1 MKIFFHG
8 SNVVRNFIPL
18 LAGIIIF
25 IFWQGCKQV
34 DEKSTSAES
43 KTYNV
48 VTPDSLYG
56 ILFDAVQMQE
66 VFADGKTFA
75 DCIPKRKAED
85 IVNDYVKAK
94 NNPGFDLKKFV
105 ADNFDLP
112 AQPPAIAVQNEKN
125 IQKHIE
131 DLWPLLSRQPGPIVE
146 GSSLLPLPDSYIVPG
161 GRFREVYYWDS
172 YFTMLGL
179 RVSGRVDIIENMVA
193 NFAYLINTY
202 GHIPNG
208 NRTYYLSR
216 SQPPFFSM
224 MVQLLAEAK
233 KDDKVYDTYFDA
245 IEKEYMY
252 WMAGDRNLKAGEEG
266 KKVIITDEGAI
277 LNRYFDE
284 ANTPRPESYRQD
296 VLTAMDATEKRIT
309 QLGFTTKAQ
318 QDSFAP
324 RHKARVYRHLRAAAE
339 SGWDFSSR
347 WMTDPKDLGS
357 IETTKIAPVDLNCL
371 LYFTE
376 NLLEKLY
383 RKKGNTLK
391 ADEYKK
397 WAQERSDAILRY
409 CYNPKIGFFT
419 DYHFDK
425 KVPTD
430 KVTAAGLFPLF
441 FLDSALLADK
451 IPGITNIVKTQL
463 LSPGGILTST
473 IQSGQQWDAPNGWAP
488 LQWIAVNGL
497 EKNGQYK
504 LAKEIGTRWIKLN
517 ADVFSRTGKLM
528 EKYNVV
534 NTALDAGGGEYPGQ
548 DGFGWTNGV
557 LLGLMEM
564 YKEPAR

>member
-1 MKIFFHG
+1 MRKQILFG
-8 SNVVRNFIPL
+8 GMVVLWAGLGFIACNPTNNEKQNKTETVAYPASPDVL
-18 LAGIIIF
+18 LG
-25 IFWQGCKQV
+25 
-34 DEKSTSAES
+34 D
-43 KTYNV
+43 
-48 VTPDSLYG
+48 
-56 ILFDAVQMQE
+56 LFDAVQMQE
-66 VFADGKTFA
+66 VFPDGKTFA
-75 DCIPKRKAED
+75 DCTPKRKVED
-85 IVNDYVKAK
+85 IVNEYAKAK
-94 NNPGFDLKKFV
+94 NTPGFDLKKFV
-105 ADNFDLP
+105 SDNFDLP
-112 AQPPAIAVQNEKN
+112 AQPAAIAVQQEKD
-125 IQKHIE
+125 IRKHIE
-131 DLWPLLSRQPGPIVE
+131 DLWPLLSRQPGTVVE
-146 GSSLLPLPDSYIVPG
+146 GSSLLALPDTYIVPG

-179 RVSGRVDIIENMVA
+179 RLSGRVDIIENMVA

-208 NRTYYLSR
+208 NRTYYLTR

-252 WMAGDRNLKAGEEG
+252 WMAGDRNLNPGEEG
-266 KKVIITDEGAI
+266 KKVIITDGGAI
-277 LNRYFDE
+277 LNHYFDE
-284 ANTPRPESYRQD
+284 ASTPRPESYRED
-296 VLTAMDATEKRIT
+296 VLTANEATEKRIKE
-309 QLGFTTKAQ
+309 LGFTTQAK

-357 IETTKIAPVDLNCL
+357 IETTKIVPVDLNCL

-376 NLLEKLY
+376 NLLGKLY
-383 RKKGNTLK
+383 RKRGNTLK
-391 ADEYKK
+391 ADEFKK
-397 WAQERSDAILRY
+397 WAKERSDAIIRY

-419 DYHFDK
+419 DYHWGNK
-425 KVPTD
+425 APTD

-451 IPGITNIVKTQL
+451 IPNITKIIETQL
-463 LSPGGILTST
+463 LSQGGILTT
-473 IQSGQQWDAPNGWAP
+473 PVNSGQQWDAPNGWAP

-534 NTALDAGGGEYPGQ
+534 NTTLDAGGGEYPGQ

>member
-1 MKIFFHG
+1 
-8 SNVVRNFIPL
+8 
-18 LAGIIIF
+18 
-25 IFWQGCKQV
+25 
-34 DEKSTSAES
+34 
-43 KTYNV
+43 
-48 VTPDSLYG
+48 
-56 ILFDAVQMQE
+56 
-66 VFADGKTFA
+66 
-75 DCIPKRKAED
+75 
-85 IVNDYVKAK
+85 
-94 NNPGFDLKKFV
+94 
-105 ADNFDLP
+105 
-112 AQPPAIAVQNEKN
+112 
-125 IQKHIE
+125 
-131 DLWPLLSRQPGPIVE
+131 
-146 GSSLLPLPDSYIVPG
+146 
-161 GRFREVYYWDS
+161 
-172 YFTMLGL
+172 
-179 RVSGRVDIIENMVA
+179 
-193 NFAYLINTY
+193 
-202 GHIPNG
+202 
-208 NRTYYLSR
+208 
-216 SQPPFFSM
+216 M

-252 WMAGDRNLKAGEEG
+252 WMAGDRNLNPGEEG

-284 ANTPRPESYRQD
+284 ASTPRPESYRQD
-296 VLTAMDATEKRIT
+296 VLTANEATEKRIKE
-309 QLGFTTKAQ
+309 LGFTTKAQ

-357 IETTKIAPVDLNCL
+357 IETGKIAPVDLNCL

-397 WAQERSDAILRY
+397 WAKERSDAIIRY
-409 CYNPKIGFFT
+409 CYNPTIGFFT
-419 DYHFDK
+419 DYHIDK
-425 KVPTD
+425 KAPTD
-430 KVTAAGLFPLF
+430 QVTAAGLFPLF

-451 IPGITNIVKTQL
+451 IPGITKIIETQL
-463 LSPGGILTST
+463 LSQGGILTT
-473 IQSGQQWDAPNGWAP
+473 PVNSGQQWDAPNGWAP

-534 NTALDAGGGEYPGQ
+534 NTTLDAGGGEYPGQ

-564 YKEPAR
+564 YKTPAR